1 MSLGWVGRGAVRGFV
16 VDSGERHPDREA
28 TARRRRMSMG
38 IFDFLKSDKKKAHEA
53 ADTAK
58 GQVEEKGA
66 APPAVAAGPGSAMG
80 GKYVDAAEATK
91 AAAERMAA

>member
-1 MSLGWVGRGAVRGFV
+1 
-16 VDSGERHPDREA
+16 
-28 TARRRRMSMG
+28 MG

-91 AAAERMAA
+91 AAAERMAGAGGPGRGVVTPPPPRAPPPSRRPA